1 MSFRRF
7 NLLFKQ
13 RKMKKILAFGAS
25 NSSDSINKQLAKYAS
40 KQFKKVTVDL
50 LDLNDYEMPI
60 YSKDLEKKDGFPQL
74 AHDFY
79 KKIGDADFVL
89 ISFAEY
95 NGNFTSTFKNIL
107 DWTSRINSKTF
118 QEKPMLLL
126 ATSPGARGG
135 SSVLDIAVK
144 RMPFQGGVVKGSFS
158 LPSFNENFDT
168 EKGIIS
174 NSELDEQLLKIIDSI
189 EI

>member
-1 MSFRRF
+1 
-7 NLLFKQ
+7 
-13 RKMKKILAFGAS
+13 MKKKLLAFAGS
-25 NSSDSINKQLAKYAS
+25 NSSTSINRQLVTYAS
-40 KQFKKVTVDL
+40 KQFKNVTVDL

-60 YSKDLEKKDGFPQL
+60 YSIDREKKDGFPQL

-79 KKIGDADFVL
+79 NKIGESDFIL
-89 ISFAEY
+89 ISFAEN
-95 NGNFTSTFKNIL
+95 NGNFSTAFKNIL
-107 DWTSRINSKTF
+107 DWMSRINGKTF

-144 RMPFQGGVVKGSFS
+144 RMPYQGGVVKGSFS

-168 EKGIIS
+168 QKGEIS
-174 NSELDEQLLKIIDSI
+174 NEGLRSELLKIIDSI

>member
-1 MSFRRF
+1 
-7 NLLFKQ
+7 
-13 RKMKKILAFGAS
+13 MKKKLLAFGAS

-40 KQFKKVTVDL
+40 SLFKNVTVDL

-60 YSKDLEKKDGFPQL
+60 YSKDREKKDGFPQL

-79 KKIGDADFVL
+79 EKIGNADFIL
-89 ISFAEY
+89 ISFAEN
-95 NGNFTSTFKNIL
+95 NGNYTTAFKNIL

-135 SSVLDIAVK
+135 GTVLDIAVK

-158 LPSFNENFDT
+158 LPSFKSNFDE
-168 EKGIIS
+168 EKGEIS
-174 NSELDEQLLKIIDSI
+174 NEELDKELSKIIDSI
-189 EI
+189 TI

>member
-1 MSFRRF
+1 
-7 NLLFKQ
+7 
-13 RKMKKILAFGAS
+13 MKKLLAFGAS
-25 NSSDSINKQLAKYAS
+25 NSSDSINKQLAKYAAS
-40 KQFKKVTVDL
+40 LFSNAIVDL

-60 YSKDLEKKDGFPQL
+60 YSKDREKENGIPQL

-79 KKIGDADFVL
+79 KKIGDADLVL
-89 ISFAEY
+89 ISFAEN
-95 NGNFTSTFKNIL
+95 NGNYTTAFKNIL
-107 DWTSRINSKTF
+107 DWMSRINGKTF

-158 LPSFNENFDT
+158 LPSFNENFNV

-174 NSELDEQLLKIIDSI
+174 NDELNNQLLEIVNLI
-189 EI
+189 EL